1 VTSAPLLPQPLPS
14 ESTPSLSH
22 SRAMSEDAWILRLA
36 NELLLHIISYLR
48 AFEIERLARTFNRRL
63 TDACLPHL
71 QGRIAGARNR
81 RLMMNTFTI
90 KDYNFFYDSDI
101 NELFHSWFAKTH
113 TFSPPPTD
121 AFANVDHFDL
131 RGDFS
136 WMYPTQS
143 EELRTTFHPILFT
156 RNPPIATAEQIDEL
170 VSAASALGVS
180 LPPCFRRFM
189 IDEELHN
196 RVPYLD
202 RNFTTSP
209 FVKLDLEVHGVGYAT
224 PFFRSTDLEIGETF
238 YLFAGDQGC
247 TGVIRMNNSW
257 EYLRNIYEREEASY
271 HWPALST
278 LERELGVIPV
288 PAQLSPDTVLC
299 ACDFEEFLFQ
309 LYFHYWAFIVID
321 EGLGDASPF
330 RPSLEQFLFRAYTE
344 EGRVHLN

>member
-1 VTSAPLLPQPLPS
+1 
-14 ESTPSLSH
+14 
-22 SRAMSEDAWILRLA
+22 MSEDAWILRLA
-36 NELLLHIISYLR
+36 NELLLQIISYLQ

-81 RLMMNTFTI
+81 RLMMHSFEV
-90 KDYNFFYDSDI
+90 KDYKAFYDSDI
-101 NELFHSWFAKTH
+101 NELFHSWFAAMH

-121 AFANVDHFDL
+121 AFANFDHFDL

-143 EELRTTFHPILFT
+143 EELRTMFHPLLFT
-156 RNPPIATAEQIDEL
+156 QNPPIATAKQIDEL

-196 RVPYLD
+196 RFPYMD

-209 FVKLDLEVHGVGYAT
+209 FVKLDLEMHGVGYAT
-224 PFFRSTDLEIGETF
+224 AFFTCTALGTGEAF
-238 YLFAGDQGC
+238 YLFAGDRGR
-247 TGVIRMNNSW
+247 TGVIKMDNSW
-257 EYLRNIYEREEASY
+257 EELRDVYESGREEASY
-271 HWPALST
+271 NWPVLST

-288 PAQLSPDTVLC
+288 PSQLASDTVLC
-299 ACDFEEFLFQ
+299 ACDFEELLFQ
-309 LYFHYWAFIVID
+309 LYFHYWASIVID
-321 EGLGDASPF
+321 EDLGDASPF
-330 RPSLEQFLFRAYTE
+330 RPSLEQFLLQTYTE
-344 EGRVHLN
+344 EGRAQLN